1 MIYEV
6 VIGVE
11 VHAQLRTKSKL
22 FCGCGTMFGL
32 SANSQTCP
40 LCLGLPGTLP
50 VINRV
55 AVEMAVRAGLALN
68 CTISANNLFARK
80 NYFYPDLP
88 KGYQISQYEAPIC
101 EHGWIEI
108 AASEGKK
115 RVRIRRAHLEEDAG
129 KSVHVTGMNGSRVD
143 LNRAGTPLLEIVTEP
158 DLRSADEVVAYLK
171 GLRDVLMYLEVCD
184 GNMDEGSFRCEP
196 NLSLRP
202 LGQREFGTKVEL
214 KNINSFK
221 FVKDAVEYEIKRQTK
236 VLNEGGKIH
245 QETRLW
251 NLDRGE
257 TAVMRSKEE
266 AHDYRYFPDPDLV
279 PLKLEKEWIEGC
291 RKQVIEL
298 PAARMQRFVD
308 DFALSEYDAGVL
320 TASKAV
326 ADYFEACVKLFNQP
340 KTVSNWV
347 MGELTRELNNSGSDA
362 SASPVSPERLV
373 DLLRLVEQGTIS
385 LKAAREIFPEV
396 YSSGKTPEQI
406 VQEKGLVQVSDEGA
420 LDKIIEDV
428 LAKNPT
434 QAAQF
439 KEGKQQVLGFLVG
452 QVMKASGGKAN
463 PGKVNELL
471 KQKLGGV
478 LYARPVISL
487 EELAQQQPL
496 NTDQAK
502 VKFQLTNREQSV
514 IEHLAKGWTNKE
526 IANALQITEET
537 VKEHIKHIMQK
548 TNSTTRTGIL
558 DHVFNS

>member
-32 SANSQTCP
+32 TANSQTCP
-40 LCLGLPGTLP
+40 LCLGLPGSLP
-50 VINRV
+50 ALNKA

-68 CTISANNLFARK
+68 CTIATNNLFARK

-108 AASEGKK
+108 TTNEGRR

-129 KSVHVTGMNGSRVD
+129 KSVHVAGTNGSRVD

-158 DLRSADEVVAYLK
+158 DLRSSDEVVAYLK

-184 GNMDEGSFRCEP
+184 GNMEEGSFRCEP

-202 LGQREFGTKVEL
+202 LGQKEFGTKVEL

-221 FVKDAVEYEIKRQTK
+221 FVKDAVEYEVKRQTK
-236 VLNEGGKIH
+236 VLNEGGKIN

-251 NLDRGE
+251 NFDRSE
-257 TAVMRSKEE
+257 TVVMRSKEE

-279 PLKLEKEWIEGC
+279 PLKLDKEWIEGC
-291 RKQVIEL
+291 RKHVTEL
-298 PAARMQRFVD
+298 PAARLQRFVSE
-308 DFALSEYDAGVL
+308 FALSEYDAGVL
-320 TASKAV
+320 TTSKAM
-326 ADYFEACVKLFNQP
+326 ADYFESCVKLFNQP

-347 MGELTRELNNSGSDA
+347 MGELTRELNNSGTDA
-362 SASPVSPERLV
+362 SVSPVSPGRLV
-373 DLLRLVEQGTIS
+373 SLLQLVEQGAIS
-385 LKAAREIFPEV
+385 LKVAREIFPEV
-396 YSSGKTPEQI
+396 YSSGKAPEQI
-406 VQEKGLVQVSDEGA
+406 VQEKGLIQVSDEEA
-420 LDKIIEDV
+420 LDTIITDV
-428 LAKNPT
+428 FAKNPT
-434 QAAQF
+434 QVTQF

-471 KQKLGGV
+471 RKRLG
-478 LYARPVISL
+478 
-487 EELAQQQPL
+487 
-496 NTDQAK
+496 
-502 VKFQLTNREQSV
+502 
-514 IEHLAKGWTNKE
+514 
-526 IANALQITEET
+526 
-537 VKEHIKHIMQK
+537 
-548 TNSTTRTGIL
+548 
-558 DHVFNS
+558 

>member
-32 SANSQTCP
+32 TANSQTCP

-50 VINRV
+50 VLNQV

-68 CTISANNLFARK
+68 CTIAANNLFARK

-108 AASEGKK
+108 AASEGKR

-129 KSVHVTGMNGSRVD
+129 KSVHVAGTNGSRVD

-158 DLRSADEVVAYLK
+158 DLRSANEVVAYLK
-171 GLRDVLMYLEVCD
+171 GLRDVLMYQDVCD
-184 GNMDEGSFRCEP
+184 GDMEKGNFRCEP

-202 LGQREFGTKVEL
+202 LGQKEFGTKVEL

-221 FVKDAVEYEIKRQTK
+221 FVKDAMEYEIKRQTK
-236 VLNEGGKIH
+236 VLNEGGKIQ

-251 NLDRGE
+251 NTDRGE

-279 PLKLEKEWIEGC
+279 PLKISKEWID
-291 RKQVIEL
+291 QVRSSLAEL
-298 PAARMQRFVD
+298 PADRRNRLQQEFG
-308 DFALSEYDAGVL
+308 FSEYSAGVL
-320 TASKAV
+320 ASDKKV
-326 ADYFEACVKLFNQP
+326 LEYFEQCVAEAEKLGFEKLGFSKMEVGKELANCI
-340 KTVSNWV
+340 TIDFR
-347 MGELTRELNNSGSDA
+347 GLTRHGITVTQPNPLLYRVNPNEDILTLTIIPEKNLLELVVMKMKGEISGPIYKSVLEEMVNTRK
-362 SASPVSPERLV
+362 P
-373 DLLRLVEQGTIS
+373 
-385 LKAAREIFPEV
+385 AAEIIEA
-396 YSSGKTPEQI
+396 
-406 VQEKGLVQVSDEGA
+406 KGLKQVSDEGTIE
-420 LDKIIEDV
+420 KIIDEV
-428 LAKNPT
+428 LAKSSN
-434 QAAQF
+434 QVAQF
-439 KEGKQQVLGFLVG
+439 REGKQQVLGFLVG

-471 KQKLGGV
+471 KKKLGE
-478 LYARPVISL
+478 A
-487 EELAQQQPL
+487 
-496 NTDQAK
+496 
-502 VKFQLTNREQSV
+502 VK
-514 IEHLAKGWTNKE
+514 I
-526 IANALQITEET
+526 
-537 VKEHIKHIMQK
+537 
-548 TNSTTRTGIL
+548 
-558 DHVFNS
+558 

>member
-11 VHAQLRTKSKL
+11 VHAQLRTKTKM
-22 FCGCGTMFGL
+22 FCGCGTTFGR
-32 SANSQTCP
+32 SPNSQTCP
-40 LCLGLPGTLP
+40 VCLGLPGTLP
-50 VINRV
+50 VINRA

-68 CTISANNLFARK
+68 CTIGANNQFDRK

-88 KGYQISQYEAPIC
+88 KGYQISQYESPIC

-108 AASEGKK
+108 AVGDNKK
-115 RVRIRRAHLEEDAG
+115 RVKIRRAHLEEDAG
-129 KSVHVTGMNGSRVD
+129 KNVHETGTSGSRVD

-158 DLRSADEVVAYLK
+158 DMRSADEVVAYLK
-171 GLRDVLMYLEVCD
+171 GLRDILMYLDVCD

-202 LGQREFGTKVEL
+202 LGQKEFGTKVEL

-221 FVKDAVEYEIKRQTK
+221 FVKDAIEYEIKRQTK
-236 VLNEGGKIH
+236 VLSEGGKIY

-279 PLKLEKEWIEGC
+279 PLKLDKEWIEGF
-291 RKQVIEL
+291 RGSVPEL
-298 PAARMQRFVD
+298 PAARVARLVRD
-308 DFALSEYDAGVL
+308 YGLPEYDAGVL
-320 TASKAV
+320 TVSKGI

-347 MGELTRELNNSGSDA
+347 MGELTRELNLAGTDIT
-362 SASPVSPERLV
+362 ASPVTPERLV
-373 DLLRLVEQGTIS
+373 ALLQLVEKGTVS
-385 LKAAREIFPEV
+385 LKVAREIFPEL
-396 YSSGKTPEQI
+396 YSSGKQPEQI
-406 VQEKGLVQVSDEGA
+406 VQEKGLTQVSDEGA
-420 LDKIIEDV
+420 LDKIIDEV
-428 LAKNPT
+428 LTKNPA
-434 QAAQF
+434 QVAQF

-471 KQKLGGV
+471 KK
-478 LYARPVISL
+478 
-487 EELAQQQPL
+487 
-496 NTDQAK
+496 
-502 VKFQLTNREQSV
+502 KFGS
-514 IEHLAKGWTNKE
+514 
-526 IANALQITEET
+526 
-537 VKEHIKHIMQK
+537 
-548 TNSTTRTGIL
+548 
-558 DHVFNS
+558 

>member
-32 SANSQTCP
+32 TANSQTCP

-50 VINRV
+50 VLNQA

-68 CTISANNLFARK
+68 CTIAANNLFARK

-108 AASEGKK
+108 AANEGKR

-129 KSVHVTGMNGSRVD
+129 KSVHVAGMNGSRVD

-171 GLRDVLMYLEVCD
+171 SLRDVLMYLEVCD

-202 LGQREFGTKVEL
+202 LGQKEFGTKVEL

-221 FVKDAVEYEIKRQTK
+221 FVKDAIEYEIKRQTK
-236 VLNEGGKIH
+236 VLSEGGKIN

-251 NLDRGE
+251 NLNRGE
-257 TAVMRSKEE
+257 TVVMRSKEE

-291 RKQVIEL
+291 RKHVTEL
-298 PAARMQRFVD
+298 PAARLQRFVSE
-308 DFALSEYDAGVL
+308 FALSEYDAGVL

-326 ADYFEACVKLFNQP
+326 ADYFESCVRLFNQP

-347 MGELTRELNNSGSDA
+347 MGELTREWNNSGTDA

-373 DLLRLVEQGTIS
+373 SLLQMVEKGTVS
-385 LKAAREIFPEV
+385 LKVAREIFPEV
-396 YSSGKTPEQI
+396 YSSGKAPEQI
-406 VQEKGLVQVSDEGA
+406 VQEKGLIQVSDEGA
-420 LDKIIEDV
+420 LDKIIDEV

-434 QAAQF
+434 QVAQF

-471 KQKLGGV
+471 RKRLG
-478 LYARPVISL
+478 
-487 EELAQQQPL
+487 
-496 NTDQAK
+496 
-502 VKFQLTNREQSV
+502 
-514 IEHLAKGWTNKE
+514 
-526 IANALQITEET
+526 
-537 VKEHIKHIMQK
+537 
-548 TNSTTRTGIL
+548 
-558 DHVFNS
+558 

>member
-1 MIYEV
+1 MTYEA

-22 FCGCGTMFGL
+22 FCGCGTVFGL
-32 SANSQTCP
+32 AANSQTCP
-40 LCLGLPGTLP
+40 LCLGLPGSLP
-50 VINRV
+50 VLNRA

-68 CTISANNLFARK
+68 CTIAANNIFARK

-108 AASEGKK
+108 AVSEGTQ

-129 KSVHVTGMNGSRVD
+129 KSVHVAGTNGSRVD

-158 DLRSADEVVAYLK
+158 DLQSADEVVAYLK

-202 LGQREFGTKVEL
+202 LGQKEFGTKVEL

-221 FVKDAVEYEIKRQTK
+221 FVKDAIDYEIKRQTK
-236 VLNEGGKIH
+236 VLSEGGKIN

-257 TAVMRSKEE
+257 TAVMRSKED

-279 PLKLEKEWIEGC
+279 PLKLDQEWIEGC
-291 RKQVIEL
+291 RKHVAEL
-298 PAARMQRFVD
+298 PAVRMRRFVSE
-308 DFALSEYDAGVL
+308 FGLSEYDAGVL
-320 TASKAV
+320 TASKTV
-326 ADYFEACVKLFNQP
+326 ADYYETCVGLFNQP
-340 KTVSNWV
+340 KIVSNWV
-347 MGELTRELNNSGSDA
+347 MGELTRELNHSGTDA
-362 SASPVSPERLV
+362 SASPVSPEQLV
-373 DLLRLVEQGTIS
+373 SLLQLVEQGTIS
-385 LKAAREIFPEV
+385 LKVAREIFPEV
-396 YSSGKTPEQI
+396 YSSGKTAEQI
-406 VQEKGLVQVSDEGA
+406 VQEKGLIQVSDEGA
-420 LDKIIEDV
+420 LDKIIDGV

-434 QAAQF
+434 QVAQF

-471 KQKLGGV
+471 KKKLG
-478 LYARPVISL
+478 
-487 EELAQQQPL
+487 
-496 NTDQAK
+496 
-502 VKFQLTNREQSV
+502 
-514 IEHLAKGWTNKE
+514 
-526 IANALQITEET
+526 
-537 VKEHIKHIMQK
+537 
-548 TNSTTRTGIL
+548 
-558 DHVFNS
+558 

>member
-11 VHAQLRTKSKL
+11 VHAQLRTKTKM
-22 FCGCGTMFGL
+22 FCGCGTTFGR
-32 SANSQTCP
+32 SPNSQTCP
-40 LCLGLPGTLP
+40 VCLGLPGTLP
-50 VINRV
+50 VINRA

-68 CTISANNLFARK
+68 CTIGANNQFDRK

-88 KGYQISQYEAPIC
+88 KGYQISQYESPIC

-108 AASEGKK
+108 AVGDSKK
-115 RVRIRRAHLEEDAG
+115 RVKIRRAHLEEDAG
-129 KSVHVTGMNGSRVD
+129 KNVHETGTSGSRVD

-158 DLRSADEVVAYLK
+158 DMRSADEVVAYLK
-171 GLRDVLMYLEVCD
+171 GLRDILMYLDVCD

-202 LGQREFGTKVEL
+202 LGQKEFGTKVEL

-236 VLNEGGKIH
+236 VLSEGGKIY

-251 NLDRGE
+251 NLERGE

-279 PLKLEKEWIEGC
+279 PLKLDKEWIEGF
-291 RKQVIEL
+291 RGSVPEL
-298 PAARMQRFVD
+298 PAARVSRFVREYG
-308 DFALSEYDAGVL
+308 LPEYDAAVL
-320 TASKAV
+320 TVSKGI

-347 MGELTRELNNSGSDA
+347 MGELTRELNLSGTDIT
-362 SASPVSPERLV
+362 ASPVTPERLV
-373 DLLRLVEQGTIS
+373 ALLQLVEKGTIS
-385 LKAAREIFPEV
+385 LKVAREIFPEL
-396 YSSGKTPEQI
+396 YSSGKQPEQI
-406 VQEKGLVQVSDEGA
+406 VQEKGLTQVSDEGA
-420 LDKIIEDV
+420 LDKIIDEV
-428 LAKNPT
+428 LTKNPA
-434 QAAQF
+434 QVAQF

-471 KQKLGGV
+471 KKKFSSEGV
-478 LYARPVISL
+478 LL
-487 EELAQQQPL
+487 
-496 NTDQAK
+496 
-502 VKFQLTNREQSV
+502 
-514 IEHLAKGWTNKE
+514 
-526 IANALQITEET
+526 TEERRD
-537 VKEHIKHIMQK
+537 V
-548 TNSTTRTGIL
+548 
-558 DHVFNS
+558 

>member
-32 SANSQTCP
+32 TANSQTCP

-50 VINRV
+50 VLNQA

-68 CTISANNLFARK
+68 CTIAANNLFARK

-108 AASEGKK
+108 AANEGKR

-129 KSVHVTGMNGSRVD
+129 KSVHVAGMNGSRVD

-171 GLRDVLMYLEVCD
+171 SLRDVLMYLEVCD

-202 LGQREFGTKVEL
+202 LGQKEFGTKVEL

-221 FVKDAVEYEIKRQTK
+221 FVKDAIEYEIKRQTK
-236 VLNEGGKIH
+236 VLSEGGKIN

-251 NLDRGE
+251 NLNRGE
-257 TAVMRSKEE
+257 TVVMRSKEE

-291 RKQVIEL
+291 RKHVTEL
-298 PAARMQRFVD
+298 PAARLQRFVSE
-308 DFALSEYDAGVL
+308 FALSEYDAGVL

-326 ADYFEACVKLFNQP
+326 ADYFESCVRLFNQP

-347 MGELTRELNNSGSDA
+347 MGELTREWNNSGTDA

-373 DLLRLVEQGTIS
+373 SLLQMVEKGTVS
-385 LKAAREIFPEV
+385 LKVAREIFPEV
-396 YSSGKTPEQI
+396 YSSGKAPEQI
-406 VQEKGLVQVSDEGA
+406 VQEKGLIQVSDEGA
-420 LDKIIEDV
+420 LDKIIDEV

-434 QAAQF
+434 QVAQF

-452 QVMKASGGKAN
+452 QVMKSSSGKAN
-463 PGKVNELL
+463 PGKVNDLL
-471 KQKLGGV
+471 KKKLG
-478 LYARPVISL
+478 A
-487 EELAQQQPL
+487 
-496 NTDQAK
+496 
-502 VKFQLTNREQSV
+502 
-514 IEHLAKGWTNKE
+514 
-526 IANALQITEET
+526 
-537 VKEHIKHIMQK
+537 
-548 TNSTTRTGIL
+548 
-558 DHVFNS
+558 

>member
-22 FCGCGTMFGL
+22 FCGCGAMFGR

-40 LCLGLPGTLP
+40 VCLGLPGSLP
-50 VINRV
+50 VINQA

-68 CTISANNLFARK
+68 CTIAENNIFARK

-88 KGYQISQYEAPIC
+88 KGYQISQYESPIC

-108 AASEGKK
+108 AANEGPK
-115 RVRIRRAHLEEDAG
+115 RIRIRRAHLEEDAG
-129 KSVHVTGMNGSRVD
+129 KSVHVVGANGSRVD

-202 LGQREFGTKVEL
+202 LGQKEFGTKVEL

-221 FVKDAVEYEIKRQTK
+221 FVKDAIEYEIKRQTK
-236 VLNEGGKIH
+236 VLSEGGKIN

-291 RKQVIEL
+291 SNQVTEL
-298 PAARMQRFVD
+298 PAARMKRFVSE
-308 DFALSEYDAGVL
+308 FRLSEYDAGVL
-320 TASKAV
+320 TASKAM
-326 ADYFEACVKLFNQP
+326 ADYFESCVRLFNQP
-340 KTVSNWV
+340 KTISNWV
-347 MGELTRELNNSGSDA
+347 MGELSRELNNSGIDA
-362 SASPVSPERLV
+362 SVSPVSPERLV
-373 DLLRLVEQGTIS
+373 SLLQMVDNGTVS
-385 LKAAREIFPEV
+385 LKVAREIFPEV
-396 YSSGKTPEQI
+396 YSSGKAPEQI
-406 VQEKGLVQVSDEGA
+406 VGEKGLIQLSDEGA
-420 LDKIIEDV
+420 LEKIIDEV

-434 QAAQF
+434 QVAQF

-471 KQKLGGV
+471 RKRLG
-478 LYARPVISL
+478 
-487 EELAQQQPL
+487 
-496 NTDQAK
+496 
-502 VKFQLTNREQSV
+502 
-514 IEHLAKGWTNKE
+514 
-526 IANALQITEET
+526 
-537 VKEHIKHIMQK
+537 
-548 TNSTTRTGIL
+548 
-558 DHVFNS
+558 